1 MGQPTRLIPWRVG
14 GGVNPSS
21 DRRRARKGMGRCVCV
36 EEASL
41 ALSRT
46 RLKGRASP
54 HDEKVCAHDGAPTEQ
69 SVCRGEGTMCVHLH
83 LHRRSPWIQ
92 LLKVAKC
99 LVI

>member
-1 MGQPTRLIPWRVG
+1 M
-14 GGVNPSS
+14 NPSS

-41 ALSRT
+41 ALSLT

-69 SVCRGEGTMCVHLH
+69 SVCRGGDNVCASSSSHTHATAVRVCVSASASA
-83 LHRRSPWIQ
+83 SPSS
-92 LLKVAKC
+92 LSLDPTA
-99 LVI
+99 